1 MIKTGS
7 AVFMKVPWGIIAAV
21 CLMFCSFATVAVVV
35 FYSVDNAL
43 TIEGSEAV
51 GLFDT
56 WYQTLLFVAD
66 ILALCAA
73 VAAIVFY
80 ALRQRSSHRPRL
92 ALPEHSS
99 AATGGGESSACEVL
113 SDLTAAE
120 EESAT
125 ALTEAEEESA
135 TAGSGEEERAEDFD
149 ALYASLDEGDR
160 ARADALCAYV
170 RAFERVTERKAKRAL
185 TFRSCGGQVLKLRI
199 AKGRAVAA
207 FVLESDELK
216 DYRKHSATR
225 IPLRETRITLSDD
238 DAVASACGLA
248 DMAAR
253 QNARERA
260 AVAERRLER
269 RRAARAAAREER
281 ERDGQ
286 ADGGKPEGSEGER

>member
-21 CLMFCSFATVAVVV
+21 CLMFCSFATGAVVV

-99 AATGGGESSACEVL
+99 AATGGGESSACEVS
-113 SDLTAAE
+113 SDHTAAE

-125 ALTEAEEESA
+125 AE
-135 TAGSGEEERAEDFD
+135 SGEEERAEDFD

-160 ARADALCAYV
+160 AR
-170 RAFERVTERKAKRAL
+170 
-185 TFRSCGGQVLKLRI
+185 
-199 AKGRAVAA
+199 
-207 FVLESDELK
+207 
-216 DYRKHSATR
+216 
-225 IPLRETRITLSDD
+225 
-238 DAVASACGLA
+238 
-248 DMAAR
+248 
-253 QNARERA
+253 
-260 AVAERRLER
+260 
-269 RRAARAAAREER
+269 EER

>member
-99 AATGGGESSACEVL
+99 AATGDGESSACEVS

-125 ALTEAEEESA
+125 AE
-135 TAGSGEEERAEDFD
+135 SGEEERAEDFD

-160 ARADALCAYV
+160 AR
-170 RAFERVTERKAKRAL
+170 
-185 TFRSCGGQVLKLRI
+185 
-199 AKGRAVAA
+199 
-207 FVLESDELK
+207 
-216 DYRKHSATR
+216 
-225 IPLRETRITLSDD
+225 
-238 DAVASACGLA
+238 
-248 DMAAR
+248 
-253 QNARERA
+253 
-260 AVAERRLER
+260 
-269 RRAARAAAREER
+269 EER

>member
-21 CLMFCSFATVAVVV
+21 CLMFCSFATVAVVAL
-35 FYSVDNAL
+35 YAVDNAL

-99 AATGGGESSACEVL
+99 AATGGGESSACEVS

-125 ALTEAEEESA
+125 AE
-135 TAGSGEEERAEDFD
+135 SGEEERAEDFD

-260 AVAERRLER
+260 AAAERRLER